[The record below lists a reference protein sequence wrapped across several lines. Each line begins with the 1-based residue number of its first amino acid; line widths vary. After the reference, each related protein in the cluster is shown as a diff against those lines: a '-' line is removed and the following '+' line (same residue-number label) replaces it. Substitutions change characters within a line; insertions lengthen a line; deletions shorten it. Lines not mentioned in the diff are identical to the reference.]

1 MKSISRINRFYSIFF
16 VVILL
21 LITSCEEKEA
31 IKVALSKGKGSE
43 HYDAYAKWLSKV
55 YPEIEYIDLYYKSI
69 DSALMILNKCSGLV
83 LTGGPDVHP
92 KRYGQGFDSSRC
104 EIDLKRDTLE
114 FEIIRRALDMQL
126 PLLAICRGEQILN
139 VAMGGTLI
147 VDIPMDFDTL
157 VDHRCSNPSDCYHD
171 VMIVD
176 NSLLSKLSGTEIKKV
191 NSNHHQAVDK
201 LAEVFVPS
209 AYSRD
214 GLIEAYE
221 WKDKSKHFL
230 VAVQWH
236 PERLDSMNKLSLP
249 LARSFLQEVEMYYNK
264 KYNTK
269 EE

>member
-1 MKSISRINRFYSIFF
+1 MRRINRIYKLYSIFF

-21 LITSCEEKEA
+21 LFAACGKKET
-31 IKVALSKGKGSE
+31 IKVALSKGEGSE
-43 HYDAYAKWLSKV
+43 HYDAYAQWLSKV
-55 YPEIEYIDLYYKSI
+55 NPEIEYIDLYYKSI
-69 DSALMILNKCSGLV
+69 DSALMILDKCSGIV

-92 KRYGQGFDSSRC
+92 KRYGKAHDSSRC

-114 FEIIRRALDMQL
+114 FEVIRRALDMQL
-126 PLLAICRGEQILN
+126 PVLAICRGEQILN

-147 VDIPMDFDTL
+147 VDIPTDFDTL
-157 VDHRCSNPSDCYHD
+157 VNHRCSNPSDCYHN

-176 NSLLSKLSGTEIKKV
+176 NSLLSKLSGCEIKKV

-201 LAEVFVPS
+201 LAEVFIPS

-221 WKDKSKHFL
+221 WKEKGGHFL
-230 VAVQWH
+230 IAVQWH
-236 PERLDSMNKLSLP
+236 PERLDSVNKLSLP
-249 LARSFLQEVEMYYNK
+249 LARSFLQEVKIYYNK

-269 EE
+269 EK